1 MKIARSPEIKKQIS
15 LARDLKKRIIQEID
29 SRIEVLEKSNAVAE
43 GLRSL
48 RDEIESVS
56 EAFSVNFKTVP
67 YAKVNRRKSMLS
79 GPFFVSKDFPVPV
92 GVSRAM
98 YPLVQLEM
106 SVLSKVVGE
115 NLGGGLFQ
123 LWYDIDAD
131 KELIRV
137 VPDGAILC
145 QELIEF
151 TILQLSDD
159 YLFPIPSW
167 MDLDPF
173 QNGVKVVESVIS
185 CGIQCDYDMTDQYH
199 KIFSEA
205 NDWLRTLL
213 FVFERATPRV
223 STGYFELGG
232 TLNVIQYNYEDVKM
246 RKLFN
251 LADWG
256 SSGSADI
263 FFRVNDSG
271 ISEFSFWSCVR

>member
-1 MKIARSPEIKKQIS
+1 MKITRSPETKKQIS
-15 LARDLKKRIIQEID
+15 LACDLKKRIIQEID
-29 SRIEVLEKSNAVAE
+29 GRLGVLEKSNAVAE
-43 GLRSL
+43 DLQSL

-56 EAFSVNFKTVP
+56 EAFSVTFKTVP

-79 GPFFVSKDFPVPV
+79 GPFFVSEDFPVPA

-98 YPLVQLEM
+98 YPLVQLEL

-123 LWYDIDAD
+123 LWYDIDAE
-131 KELIRV
+131 KELLRV
-137 VPDGAILC
+137 VPRDAVLS
-145 QELIEF
+145 QDLIEF
-151 TILQLSDD
+151 TMLRLSDD
-159 YLFPIPSW
+159 YLFPIPLW
-167 MDLDPF
+167 MDLNPS
-173 QNGVKVVESVIS
+173 QNGVRVVESLVS
-185 CGIQCDYDMTDQYH
+185 CGVQYGYESTDQYR
-199 KIFSEA
+199 KIFSQN

-213 FVFERATPRV
+213 FVFEKATPRV
-223 STGYFELGG
+223 STGYLELGG
-232 TLNVIQYNYEDVKM
+232 TLYVIQYGYEDVKM

-271 ISEFSFWSCVR
+271 IPEFSFWSCVR